1 MTKSKSSASSTVVPS
16 IFVVYLMNGA
26 EFLNATLQILHAFL
40 FCFVWIDQKMVY
52 YRFYSFYRFMKS
64 FWHLQ
69 SWNPAQ
75 KKSGSILTFG
85 RHTTFTF
92 CTKLCY
98 NFMCFLCLVLSVVS
112 VSNLIYLGHKC
123 WVFWLFLLLYNISLA
138 SFRVLIT
145 LVDDTSFFDSGLW
158 VIHANL
164 II

>member
-1 MTKSKSSASSTVVPS
+1 MVQNFWMLLYKFCMRFF
-16 IFVVYLMNGA
+16 FVLYGLIKKWFIIDFIVFIYLWKA
-26 EFLNATLQILHAFL
+26 FVTFSHEILL
-40 FCFVWIDQKMVY
+40 K
-52 YRFYSFYRFMKS
+52 
-64 FWHLQ
+64 
-69 SWNPAQ
+69 

>member
-1 MTKSKSSASSTVVPS
+1 MVRNFWMLLYKFCMRFF
-16 IFVVYLMNGA
+16 FVLYRLIKKWFIIDFIVFIDLWKAFGTFSH
-26 EFLNATLQILHAFL
+26 EILL
-40 FCFVWIDQKMVY
+40 K
-52 YRFYSFYRFMKS
+52 
-64 FWHLQ
+64 
-69 SWNPAQ
+69 

-112 VSNLIYLGHKC
+112 VSNLIYLGHKY